1 MKGRSMFRKLI
12 LIIFILFYSSMSYG
26 KTIEIDM
33 LNKLGKEKMV
43 YSVKVAKVDLN
54 DKVIWKHVSKGHNV
68 EFIGMPKGVKKFK
81 TKINKK
87 AEYEFKIPGIYL
99 YQCTPHKAMGMIGI
113 VVVDGD
119 KSNLEKIKKVKL
131 YGKSKKIFKKLLKEL

>member
-1 MKGRSMFRKLI
+1 MFKKLI
-12 LIIFILFYSSMSYG
+12 FIIFILFYSSMSYG

-43 YSVKVAKVDLN
+43 YSIKVAKIELN
-54 DKVIWKHVSKGHNV
+54 DKIIWKHVSKGHNV

-87 AEYEFKIPGIYL
+87 AEYEFKKPGIYL

-113 VVVDGD
+113 VVVGGD

>member
-1 MKGRSMFRKLI
+1 MFKNLI
-12 LIIFILFYSSMSYG
+12 FIIFILLYSSMSYG

-43 YSVKVAKVDLN
+43 YSIKVAKIDLN
-54 DKVIWKHVSKGHNV
+54 DKIIWKHVSKGHNV

-87 AEYEFKIPGIYL
+87 AEYEFKKTGIYL

-113 VVVDGD
+113 VVVGGD

>member
-1 MKGRSMFRKLI
+1 MFKKVVF
-12 LIIFILFYSSMSYG
+12 IIFILFYSSMSYG

-43 YSVKVAKVDLN
+43 YSIKVAKIDLN
-54 DKVIWKHVSKGHNV
+54 DKIIWKHISKGHNV

-87 AEYEFKIPGIYL
+87 AEYEFKKPGIYL

-113 VVVDGD
+113 VVVGGD

>member
-1 MKGRSMFRKLI
+1 MFKKLI
-12 LIIFILFYSSMSYG
+12 SIMFILFYSSISYG
-26 KTIEIDM
+26 KTVEIDM

-87 AEYEFKIPGIYL
+87 AEYEFKKPGIYL

-113 VVVDGD
+113 VVVGGD

>member
-1 MKGRSMFRKLI
+1 MLKKLI
-12 LIIFILFYSSMSYG
+12 FIIFILLYSSISYG

-43 YSVKVAKVDLN
+43 YSIKVAKLDLN
-54 DKVIWKHVSKGHNV
+54 DKIIWKHVSKGHNV

-87 AEYEFKIPGIYL
+87 AEYEFKKPGIYL

-113 VVVDGD
+113 VVVGGD

>member
-1 MKGRSMFRKLI
+1 MFKKLI
-12 LIIFILFYSSMSYG
+12 SIMFILFYSSISYG
-26 KTIEIDM
+26 KTVEIDM

-113 VVVDGD
+113 VVVGGD
-119 KSNLEKIKKVKL
+119 KSNLEKIKKAKL

>member
-1 MKGRSMFRKLI
+1 MEGLFMLKKLI
-12 LIIFILFYSSMSYG
+12 FIIIILFYSSMSYA
-26 KTIEIDM
+26 KTVEIDM

-43 YSVKVAKVDLN
+43 YSMKVAKLDLN
-54 DKVIWKHVSKGHNV
+54 DKIIWKHVSKGHNV

-87 AEYEFKIPGIYL
+87 AEYEFKKPGIYL

-113 VVVDGD
+113 VVVGGD

>member
-1 MKGRSMFRKLI
+1 MFKKLI
-12 LIIFILFYSSMSYG
+12 FIIFILFYSSMSYG

-43 YSVKVAKVDLN
+43 YSIKVAKLDLN
-54 DKVIWKHVSKGHNV
+54 DKIVWKHVSKGHNV

-87 AEYEFKIPGIYL
+87 AEYEFKKPGIYL

-113 VVVDGD
+113 VVVGGD

>member
-1 MKGRSMFRKLI
+1 MFKKLI
-12 LIIFILFYSSMSYG
+12 FIIFILLYSSISYG

-43 YSVKVAKVDLN
+43 YSIKVAKLDLN

-87 AEYEFKIPGIYL
+87 AEYEFKINGVYL

-113 VVVDGD
+113 VVVGGD